1 MSQRGQDSGRYRRNA
16 EQEAARRRAIDDAA
30 SRYNITDLV
39 ARTRAVRR
47 AGRAHVAL
55 CAFHHERSPSMHL
68 YDSQGRY
75 HCFGCGADGDV
86 IDYVMRTE
94 RLGFFDALRFL
105 GAADLPEVDPAQ
117 RAVAAAEDE
126 AERQEAIAEARAI
139 WNSASP
145 AARTPAEAYA
155 RSRGIVAALPPSI
168 RFGRTYAWRDR
179 DTGELGPS
187 HSAMIGGVVD
197 AAGAL
202 IGLQRIF
209 IKDDGSAKLWGK
221 RSKRSLGRVR
231 GGALRLGPPAS
242 EVILCEGPEDGLTLM
257 QELPGRSVWVALGTD
272 MMPAIELPLPI
283 TKVTLAGDND
293 AAGQAA
299 IERAGLALEGRGY
312 AVGTMF
318 PRRGFKDFN
327 DQLRGIRQ

>member
-1 MSQRGQDSGRYRRNA
+1 MAERGNRGGRRERNA
-16 EQEAARRRAIDDAA
+16 EGEAAFRKAVDDAKE
-30 SRYNITDLV
+30 RYNITDIV
-39 ARTRAVRR
+39 GRTRSVRR

-55 CAFHHERSPSMHL
+55 CAFHQERSPSMHL

-75 HCFGCGADGDV
+75 HCFGCGADGD
-86 IDYVMRTE
+86 IIEYVMRTE
-94 RLGFFDALRFL
+94 RQGFVDALRWL
-105 GAADLPEVDPAQ
+105 GAANLPAVDPAQ

-126 AERQEAIAEARAI
+126 AERREAIAEARSI
-139 WNSASP
+139 WD
-145 AARTPAEAYA
+145 AARPARGTPAEAYA
-155 RSRGIVAALPPSI
+155 RSRGIIAELPPSI
-168 RFGRTYAWRDR
+168 RFARTYAWRDR
-179 DTGELGPS
+179 ETGEIGPS
-187 HSAMIGGVVD
+187 HAALIGGVVD

-202 IGLQRIF
+202 IGLQRVF
-209 IKDDGSAKLWGK
+209 ITDDGKAKLWGK

-231 GGALRLGPPAS
+231 GGALRLGPPAA

-299 IERAGLALEGRGY
+299 IERAGVALEARGY
-312 AVGTMF
+312 SVGTMF